1 MIPSILAALA
11 VAAAMPVQADDTR
24 TRVDANAPRILA
36 RTGVPSVSV
45 AQIRDGRITLV
56 AAYGFQSDGVPATP
70 ATLYNIASMTKPI
83 TAEVVLRLA
92 AKGRL
97 DLDEPMDRTWLDPDI
112 AADPRHGLLTARL
125 ALSHRAG
132 FPNWRRETGG
142 KLTFLRPPGQ
152 AYGYSGEGY
161 EYVAHFAV
169 LRTDQDLERLA
180 AIEVFAPA
188 GMIETS
194 YIAQPWFAGRIAAPT
209 ASDGSA
215 LAPDVAARPI
225 ASDEVYSTPRD
236 YARFMI
242 ALMNDQGLTPT
253 LARERRTIHL
263 DRHDAVCEGGKARTC
278 PSAVGPGLGW
288 DVTLFGERTFMMH
301 TGADRGE
308 FTFGYFSPTTR
319 EGVVIFTNSARGGE
333 VVLPILDLLGVDAG
347 FLRYLHG
354 QVED

>member
-1 MIPSILAALA
+1 MILPILAALA
-11 VAAAMPVQADDTR
+11 VATATPLQPDDTR
-24 TRVDANAPRILA
+24 ARLDANAPQILA
-36 RTGVPSVSV
+36 RTGVPSVSI

-56 AAYGFQSDGVPATP
+56 AAYGFQSNGVPATP

-92 AKGRL
+92 AEGRL

-112 AADPRHGLLTARL
+112 AADPRRHLLTARL
-125 ALSHRAG
+125 ALSHRTG

-142 KLTFLRPPGQ
+142 KLTFLRAPGET
-152 AYGYSGEGY
+152 YGYSGEGY
-161 EYVAHFAV
+161 EYVARFAAF
-169 LRTDQDLERLA
+169 RADRDLERLA
-180 AIEVFAPA
+180 ETEVFAPA

-194 YIAQPWFAGRIAAPT
+194 YIAQPWFTGRIAAPT
-209 ASDGSA
+209 AADGSA
-215 LAPDVAARPI
+215 LEPDFAAEPI

-242 ALMNDQGLTPT
+242 ALMNDQGLTPA
-253 LARERRTIHL
+253 LARERRTIQL
-263 DRHDAVCEGGKARTC
+263 DRRDAVCEGGRARTC
-278 PSAVGPGLGW
+278 PTAVGPGLGW
-288 DVTLFGERTFMMH
+288 DVTRFGDRTFMMH

-319 EGVVIFTNSARGGE
+319 EGVVIFTNSARGG
-333 VVLPILDLLGVDAG
+333 VAVLPILDLLGVDAD

-354 QVED
+354 QVEN